1 MIIASDG
8 VWDAM
13 SAEAALVCCR
23 GLPPDTA
30 AAQIVKVRL
39 QTHYYY
45 FLYSGIKKYHYLI
58 IS

>member
-30 AAQIVKVRL
+30 AAQIVKVCV
-39 QTHYYY
+39 Q
-45 FLYSGIKKYHYLI
+45 LYKYRSLKV
-58 IS
+58 